1 VEGPVDVDDSGLLDD
16 FIGPARQE
24 RRELIEWLLE
34 RGFDI
39 GQIRS
44 AFSPMLLPANRIIGE
59 DGTLV
64 SPREVAESNGVDL
77 DLLQRL
83 QRAVGLPRVENP
95 DAQVQPRADAESVL
109 SAARLVELGIH
120 PDHIVVIAQLLME
133 GFSRTAVMLRRAAL
147 KTLLRPGATELE
159 LAQAMEA
166 LVKEGTPMLD
176 PMIGDLLRLAL
187 RHSLETEAINAAE
200 RAAGVL
206 PGARQVAVAF
216 GDVVGFTRLGE
227 ALSPEDL
234 GLLARR
240 LSDLTREVV
249 AHPVQ
254 FVKTI
259 GDAVMLVCTDPK
271 RLLMTV
277 LDLVEAADAAAFPS
291 IRVGVAFGPA
301 ISRTGD
307 WYGNSV
313 NLASRVTDEAPPGTV
328 LVDESARNVIDDA
341 ELEWTFHD
349 QRHLKGIRS
358 EVRLYRATRAAT
370 EHIS

>member
-1 VEGPVDVDDSGLLDD
+1 MTGPIDVDDSGLLDD
-16 FIGPARQE
+16 LTGSARQE
-24 RRELIEWLLE
+24 RRELIEWLLD
-34 RGFDI
+34 RGFDV
-39 GQIRS
+39 GQVRS
-44 AFSPMLLPANRIIGE
+44 AFSPMLLPANRIVGE

-64 SPREVAESNGVDL
+64 SPHEVAESSGVDL
-77 DLLQRL
+77 GLLQRL
-83 QRAVGLPRVENP
+83 HRAVGLPRVEDPN
-95 DAQVQPRADAESVL
+95 ARVQPRADAESVL
-109 SAARLVELGIH
+109 SAAKLIELGVH
-120 PDHIVVIAQLLME
+120 PDHVVAIAQLLME
-133 GFSRTAVMLRRAAL
+133 GLSRAAVMLRRAAL

-166 LVKEGTPMLD
+166 LATEGTPMLD

-206 PGARQVAVAF
+206 PGARQVTVAF

-234 GLLARR
+234 GRLAGRLTELAR
-240 LSDLTREVV
+240 DV
-249 AHPVQ
+249 ATHPVQ
-254 FVKTI
+254 FVKAI
-259 GDAVMLVCTDPK
+259 GDAVMLVCPDPK

-277 LDLVEAADAAAFPS
+277 LDLVEAADADAFPR
-291 IRVGVAFGPA
+291 IRVGVAYGPA

-328 LVDESARNVIDDA
+328 LVDESARNMVDDA
-341 ELEWTFHD
+341 ELAWIFYG

-358 EVRLYRATRAAT
+358 DVRLYRAVRAAT
-370 EHIS
+370 